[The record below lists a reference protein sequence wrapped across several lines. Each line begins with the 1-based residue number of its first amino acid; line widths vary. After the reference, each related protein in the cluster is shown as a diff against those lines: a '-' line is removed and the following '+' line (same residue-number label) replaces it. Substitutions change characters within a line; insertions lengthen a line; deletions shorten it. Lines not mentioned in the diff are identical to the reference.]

1 MKRHQAVP
9 FFILKNKLL
18 ASDGVW
24 HTFGFFNLSILLL
37 VIASGFEL
45 WYNLSILLLVI
56 ASGFAKRTV

>member
-9 FFILKNKLL
+9 FFILKDKLL

-37 VIASGFEL
+37 VIASGF
-45 WYNLSILLLVI
+45 
-56 ASGFAKRTV
+56 AKRTV